1 VSQPLRSKLLSH
13 RAPRLLL
20 SPYAR
25 VLREAVSG
33 REEPAQGPRR
43 HPFLQIKRT
52 PSCRQA
58 AWEGSPKARISKC
71 FVRVLKR
78 VIKEYHMSDLTH
90 AGAHVLPDPSLSD
103 PLSCYR
109 TKGVNSLMR
118 RPC

>member
-1 VSQPLRSKLLSH
+1 MRSKLLSH
-13 RAPRLLL
+13 RALRLLL

-33 REEPAQGPRR
+33 REEPAKGPRR
-43 HPFLQIKRT
+43 HPFLQIKRA

-90 AGAHVLPDPSLSD
+90 VLPDPSLSD